1 MNRLVL
7 IGNGFDLAHNLPTK
21 YEHFINWYWNQRW
34 HRFVGNDNNVI
45 EDILCKITCIN
56 DCCNVAISY
65 DMDLKYSE
73 GIEVYKY
80 LKNTPKKYQ
89 VSLSDFMERIINSIE
104 TKNWVDIENEYYK
117 LLTEYALEK
126 RNENEVKKLN
136 AQLKYIQDQLVD
148 YLKQIEIKEAILNT
162 SIRAKI
168 YAKFDFSDF
177 LSAGRNA
184 LRDHIDSI
192 SKQESSELE
201 YKFRQYGSHCY
212 SSGFVERYRKRI
224 DNGEKV
230 EDDEIPIELLLPNKI
245 MLLSFNYTKTAELYC
260 KKGGIFQLNYIHGKL
275 VNPKG
280 IIFGYGD
287 EVDENYKKILNLN
300 ENECLKYIKSV
311 RYMEANNYHEVK
323 DFIDSEPF
331 QIYIMGHSCG
341 NSDRSLLNTLFEHKN
356 CVSIKPYY
364 HQKSDDDNYLELVQ
378 NIRRN
383 FSNIMLMQDRVVN
396 KEYCE
401 PLTR

>member
-1 MNRLVL
+1 M
-7 IGNGFDLAHNLPTK
+7 
-21 YEHFINWYWNQRW
+21 
-34 HRFVGNDNNVI
+34 GNDNNVI

-89 VSLSDFMERIINSIE
+89 VSLSDFMERIMNSIE